1 MKDYYFLFI
10 AVALSIFA
18 AIKQNKKKVA
28 DNNSA
33 AGTPE
38 RSGNSFLDQLMGQGF
53 WDEPEVMASPSKRVI
68 SAPSPAS
75 SGKVKDNNSGEL
87 YHPGF
92 KRTLP
97 DMQKR
102 NIPVTVRKPIESK
115 IEPESEYEDM
125 PGYLED
131 FSLRKAFVY
140 SEIMNRKYESAG
152 SYFEI
157 P

>member
-18 AIKQNKKKVA
+18 AIKQNKKKV
-28 DNNSA
+28 DDINSA
-33 AGTPE
+33 TGQPE
-38 RSGNSFLDQLMGQGF
+38 RPKNSFLDQLMGEGF
-53 WDEPEVMASPSKRVI
+53 WDEPIGLVPPPARVKPAPATPS
-68 SAPSPAS
+68 SAT
-75 SGKVKDNNSGEL
+75 KKDSNTGEP

-97 DMQKR
+97 DLQKR
-102 NIPVTVRKPIESK
+102 NVPVTVRKPIESK
-115 IEPESEYEDM
+115 GEAELESEDM

-140 SEIMNRKYESAG
+140 SEIMNRKYESG
-152 SYFEI
+152 F
-157 P
+157 

>member
-1 MKDYYFLFI
+1 
-10 AVALSIFA
+10 
-18 AIKQNKKKVA
+18 
-28 DNNSA
+28 
-33 AGTPE
+33 
-38 RSGNSFLDQLMGQGF
+38 
-53 WDEPEVMASPSKRVI
+53 MASPSKRVI

-75 SGKVKDNNSGEL
+75 SGKGKDNNSGEL

-140 SEIMNRKYESAG
+140 SEIMNRKYESDG
-152 SYFEI
+152 MYFEI
-157 P
+157 S